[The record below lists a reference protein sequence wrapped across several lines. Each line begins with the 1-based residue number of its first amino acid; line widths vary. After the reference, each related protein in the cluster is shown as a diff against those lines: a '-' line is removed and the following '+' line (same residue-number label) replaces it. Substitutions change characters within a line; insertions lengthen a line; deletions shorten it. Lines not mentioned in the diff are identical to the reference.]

1 MAVFVDF
8 EEEDVEPPQDGQP
21 PAWRESV
28 AKADSASPARGL
40 DNEGDEAQRP
50 KVSEDVNM
58 TSVTKALG
66 CYPIIISIAA
76 HIDLNTLDSLSR
88 TCRRIHA
95 SMLEYRKPLLMSTLH
110 CSNEHLPVDPEE
122 TLRYRA
128 RAGNWF
134 YMEDSP
140 GRSGATGKSG
150 QCARDLV
157 GECRRCSTVVCRNC
171 AIKPPAPNVLADRHR
186 RLCVACAEAPL
197 GKLVTPRLPRDWTL
211 DADDMKRAIC
221 QCASQGVWLCQPCGR
236 TIRND
241 DIEYKRIWRWRN
253 QYTASLGGLGT
264 GIGEG
269 DRGAICA
276 RDSACCAGRE
286 CEQETDGDA
295 ADARDA
301 DNFLSGSAPLSHTSS
316 NSSLSPWG
324 SGSGSPSSSIGSNT
338 GLPGD
343 PSERRTPSPQLKPGY
358 ERHEIEGIGGVMKK
372 KLLRMVKVGACV
384 PEWEDERVSGKI
396 LGRERDGLRRS
407 WCGWCRRVIPSQ
419 KDWDAAERE
428 RIAVEAAS
436 KSV

>member
-1 MAVFVDF
+1 
-8 EEEDVEPPQDGQP
+8 EEVH
-21 PAWRESV
+21 R
-28 AKADSASPARGL
+28 L
-40 DNEGDEAQRP
+40 
-50 KVSEDVNM
+50 KVREDVNKS
-58 TSVTKALG
+58 SVTKAVG
-66 CYPIIISIAA
+66 CYPIIVEMAS
-76 HIDLNTLDSLSR
+76 HLDLNTLDSLSR
-88 TCRRIHA
+88 TCHRIHS
-95 SMLEYRKPLLMSTLH
+95 SMLEYRKPLLLSTLR

-157 GECRRCSTVVCRNC
+157 GECRRCGTVVCRNC
-171 AIKPPAPNVLADRHR
+171 AIKPPAPNVLPDRHR
-186 RLCVACAEAPL
+186 RLCMGCTEAPL
-197 GKLVTPRLPRDWTL
+197 GDLVKPRLGPECTL
-211 DADDMKRAIC
+211 NSDDMRRAIC
-221 QCASQGVWLCQPCGR
+221 RCASEGVWLCQPCGR
-236 TIRND
+236 SIRND
-241 DIEYKRIWRWRN
+241 DLEYTRIWRWRN

-286 CEQETDGDA
+286 CEQETDCDA

-301 DNFLSGSAPLSHTSS
+301 DNFLSGSTPLSQTSS
-316 NSSLSPWG
+316 NLSLTPWSSG
-324 SGSGSPSSSIGSNT
+324 FGSPSSSIGSNT

-343 PSERRTPSPQLKPGY
+343 PTEHRRTPSPQLKPGY

-384 PEWEDERVSGKI
+384 PEWDDERMSGKI
-396 LGRERDGLRRS
+396 LGRERDGRRRNL
-407 WCGWCRRVIPSQ
+407 CGWCRRVIPSQ
-419 KDWDAAERE
+419 KDYD
-428 RIAVEAAS
+428 
-436 KSV
+436 